1 MTTGWMSDVEALM
14 WHVGRDPFL
23 DPTFGSLTLLDARP
37 DVEHLRRRLLRL
49 VDESPRFGQ
58 RVASP
63 AGRLTPPA
71 WCDDPDFDIDHHLRV
86 VTLDPPGT
94 RRQLFDLAVR
104 LVQEPFDA
112 DRPLWEFVVVDGLDG
127 GGSGFIQRIHHTITD
142 GEGGLRAAAAIL
154 DLEPGLAVLDHDDS
168 GTSVRAGAP
177 GSVELATRTAGVVLQ
192 RAGRATQTVVG
203 GATTLLTHPAEL
215 PGAVGSG
222 IETARA
228 VLDQFTLNDSALS
241 PLWTTRTLR
250 RRLDAVDVDL
260 APMQA
265 TARTL
270 GGSVNDVFVTALT
283 GAIGAL
289 HRETDL
295 PAARLRMAMPVSTR
309 TRGSSGGN
317 AFVPARVIV
326 PVDETDPLVRFTQIH
341 ELLGPA
347 RDDPAF
353 GVIEPLA
360 TIANLLPTALVTRVL
375 RDQARAVDFAASNL
389 RGAPVPLW
397 LAGARVLAD
406 YPIGPLTAAAL
417 NVTLLSF
424 DGVCHMGVHSD
435 AGAVQDPVRLV
446 TLIEESFAEL
456 FTAAAQR
463 GSGEPDAHEAQP

>member
-14 WHVGRDPFL
+14 WNVGRDPFL
-23 DPTFGSLTLLDARP
+23 DPTFGSLTLLDTRP
-37 DVEHLRRRLLRL
+37 DVDHLRQRLLRL

-58 RVASP
+58 RVATP

-71 WCDDPDFDIDHHLRV
+71 WCDDPDFDIDRHLRV
-86 VTLDPPGT
+86 ITLPVPGT

-104 LVQEPFDA
+104 LVQEPFEP
-112 DRPLWEFVVVDGLDG
+112 DRPLWEFVVVDGLDDG
-127 GGSGFIQRIHHTITD
+127 GCGFVQRIHHTITD

-154 DLEPGLAVLDHDDS
+154 DLQPDLPILDARDPGDS
-168 GTSVRAGAP
+168 AGADAP
-177 GSVELATRTAGVVLQ
+177 GSIDLATKTAGVVLQ
-192 RAGRATQTVVG
+192 RAGRATQAVVG
-203 GATTLLTHPAEL
+203 GATTLLTHPSEL
-215 PGAVGSG
+215 PGAIGSG
-222 IETARA
+222 VETARA
-228 VLDQFTLNDSALS
+228 VLDQFTLNDKALS

-250 RRLDAVDVDL
+250 RRLDAVDVPL

-265 TARTL
+265 TARRL
-270 GGSVNDVFVTALT
+270 DGSVNDVFVTALT

-289 HRETDL
+289 HREADL
-295 PAARLRMAMPVSTR
+295 PAGHLRMAMPVSTR

-326 PVDETDPLVRFTQIH
+326 PVDETDPLARFAQIH
-341 ELLGPA
+341 DLLGPA

-353 GVIEPLA
+353 GVIGPLA
-360 TIANLLPTALVTRVL
+360 TIGNLLPTALATRIL

-417 NVTLLSF
+417 NVSLLSF
-424 DGVCHMGVHSD
+424 DGMCHIGVHSD
-435 AGAVQDPVRLV
+435 AGAVHDPARLV
-446 TLIEESFAEL
+446 TLIEQAFAEL
-456 FTAAAQR
+456 FAAAGQADLDN
-463 GSGEPDAHEAQP
+463 S

>member
-1 MTTGWMSDVEALM
+1 MA
-14 WHVGRDPFL
+14 
-23 DPTFGSLTLLDARP
+23 
-37 DVEHLRRRLLRL
+37 
-49 VDESPRFGQ
+49 
-58 RVASP
+58 
-63 AGRLTPPA
+63 
-71 WCDDPDFDIDHHLRV
+71 
-86 VTLDPPGT
+86 PGC
-94 RRQLFDLAVR
+94 V
-104 LVQEPFDA
+104 
-112 DRPLWEFVVVDGLDG
+112 
-127 GGSGFIQRIHHTITD
+127 QRIHHTITD
-142 GEGGLRAAAAIL
+142 GEGGLRAAEAIL
-154 DLEPGLAVLDHDDS
+154 DLEPGLAVLDHDDGPGPS
-168 GTSVRAGAP
+168 ERDGAP
-177 GSVELATRTAGVVLQ
+177 GSLELATRTAGVVLR
-192 RAGRATQTVVG
+192 RAGRATQAVLG
-203 GATTLLTHPAEL
+203 GATTLLTHPADL

-222 IETARA
+222 VGTARA
-228 VLDQFTLNDSALS
+228 VLDQFTLNDRSLS

-289 HRETDL
+289 HREADL

-317 AFVPARVIV
+317 AFVPARVVV
-326 PVDETDPLVRFTQIH
+326 PIDETDPLVRFAQIH

-397 LAGARVLAD
+397 LAGARVLVD

-424 DGVCHMGVHSD
+424 DGVCHLGVHSD

-446 TLIEESFAEL
+446 ALIEESFAEL
-456 FTAAAQR
+456 FTAAEQR
-463 GSGEPDAHEAQP
+463 HRSEPDAHEAQP